1 MRRMKT
7 DTLGSLFGSMG
18 KVRIIRLFLFN
29 PKSAFTVADIAS
41 RSQVRPEEVC
51 RELTSLHAAKLVHRT
66 SGKKTKYTLD
76 ERSPYTAALQNLLLN
91 LPLREG
97 ELHKRLEGMAGLKL
111 LVLAGIFAGN
121 MDARLDM
128 LLVGDRINERRIR
141 TSMRRLEADMG
152 REIRYTMLS
161 VQDFRYR
168 LNISDRLTR
177 DIFDYPHR
185 IVLDKLDIGL
195 K

>member
-1 MRRMKT
+1 M
-7 DTLGSLFGSMG
+7 L
-18 KVRIIRLFLFN
+18 
-29 PKSAFTVADIAS
+29 KSFD
-41 RSQVRPEEVC
+41 
-51 RELTSLHAAKLVHRT
+51 
-66 SGKKTKYTLD
+66 
-76 ERSPYTAALQNLLLN
+76 
-91 LPLREG
+91 
-97 ELHKRLEGMAGLKL
+97 L